1 MIPPSSR
8 ADRFPFLV
16 ALAVA
21 ALLGIATLGSGFL
34 FDDWSLLA
42 ILEKRFPAAHSG
54 IDIYRFIGGAE
65 DVKSLTAHGPF
76 PWFCAPDLKL
86 ALFRPLSAA
95 LLAVDDRL
103 FGHNPFG
110 WHLHSAL
117 WYLALV
123 GAAGLVLRRL
133 LDRAAFALALL
144 LFASNDSHVMALG
157 WIANRHSAVS
167 VTLALLALGAH
178 LRARESGW
186 RPGIVIA
193 PLLFALGL
201 LASETA
207 LGVLFYFVAFELWG
221 RDGLLRSR
229 VMALLPAC
237 VLAMAYVLS
246 YKLGGYGT
254 YHSGSYID
262 PVGEPLAFLRVAP
275 VRSLSLIGSLFIGPP
290 ADAHQ
295 QLLSLAWLWPI
306 LGAVALVLIY
316 VLLWPAAAELSE
328 SSRRSLRWLLIG
340 ALLSLLPSLGGLPG
354 SRLLIVP
361 SLGAAALCAVILLRA
376 FRTRAGAG
384 RTILF
389 CALVFMLAI
398 RPALTFVASI
408 SALHRYALRLPEL
421 ARSAELPSRAGMTI
435 LAPALPD
442 FITAA
447 YVPTVRLV
455 DGTAV
460 PNDWWFLSIA
470 PRDHLLTRTAADRIE
485 LASLGGPMLK
495 TPFERLLR
503 SDSLPLRRGDEVRL
517 AGMTVRVLEEQDGA
531 PIRIE
536 ARFDRSL
543 DDPSV
548 WCIVWRDGKLRKL
561 TLPGIGESVR
571 IPFQRGAFGI

>member
-1 MIPPSSR
+1 MSLPSSR
-8 ADRFPFLV
+8 ANNLPFLI
-16 ALAVA
+16 ALLVA
-21 ALLGIATLGSGFL
+21 ALLGIATLPSGFL

-54 IDIYRFIGGAE
+54 VDIYRFIGGAE
-65 DVKSLTAHGPF
+65 DVKNLTAHGPF

-95 LLAVDDRL
+95 LLSLDVRL
-103 FGHNPFG
+103 FGHAPLG
-110 WHLHSAL
+110 WHVHSTI

-123 GAAGLVLRRL
+123 GAAGLILRRM
-133 LDRAAFALALL
+133 LDRAAFAIALV

-157 WIANRHSAVS
+157 WIANRHSEVS
-167 VTLALLALGAH
+167 VTLALLGLWAH
-178 LRARESGW
+178 LRAREDGW
-186 RPGIVIA
+186 RPGLFIA
-193 PLLFALGL
+193 PLLCALGL

-207 LGVLFYFVAFELWG
+207 LGVLAYFVAFEIWG
-221 RDGLLRSR
+221 RDEPLHIRLR
-229 VMALLPAC
+229 ALLPSFL
-237 VLAMAYVLS
+237 LAASYVLL

-262 PVGEPLAFLRVAP
+262 PLGEPLAFVRVAP
-275 VRSLSLIGSLFIGPP
+275 TRVLALVGSLFIGPP

-306 LGAVALVLIY
+306 LGAVALVLIHI
-316 VLLWPAAAELSE
+316 LLRPALAELSV
-328 SSRRSLRWLLIG
+328 SSRRGLRWLLLG
-340 ALLSLLPSLGGLPG
+340 ALLSLVPSLGGLPG

-361 SLGAAALCAVILLRA
+361 SLGAAALCGVLLLRA
-376 FRTRAGAG
+376 WRTRAGAG
-384 RTILF
+384 RRILF
-389 CALVFMLAI
+389 GVLVFMLAI

-408 SALHRYALRLPEL
+408 SALHRYALRLPEI
-421 ARSAELPSRAGMTI
+421 ARSAELPPRAGMTI

-455 DGTAV
+455 DGIAV
-460 PNDWWFLSIA
+460 PTSWWFLSIA

-485 LASLGGPMLK
+485 LASIGGPMLQ
-495 TPFERLLR
+495 TPFELLLR
-503 SDSLPLRRGDEVRL
+503 SAALPFRRGDEVRL
-517 AGMTVRVLEEQDGA
+517 EGMTVRVLEEQDGA

-543 DDPSV
+543 DDPKV
-548 WCIVWRDGKLRKL
+548 WCIEWRDGKLRKL

-571 IPFQRGAFGI
+571 IPYQRGAFGL